1 MEPAMQFEP
10 DFADPTEWATM
21 YRDHGLQVVP
31 AMSPREDAKQWKRP
45 IIPWRGLE
53 NELVPDFTF
62 ERWYGDAGEHSRRNN
77 MGLIAGACSNRIF
90 VVDLDIHKHDGAKGW
105 WMEMQDQ
112 QTQAGQLET
121 VEQVTGGGGLQLF
134 FRAPPDWT
142 PPTCK
147 TSIGVD
153 IRGQGGFAMLPPSM
167 HESGKRYWWK
177 AGHEPWE
184 MEFADAPQWFCDAI
198 TDLAIKFGGASGVNR
213 VTGEREV
220 TSSPARSTNPFGMI
234 IDGREDHMTRVV
246 WAAVVD
252 AKRDCPITLSKA
264 DSTALM
270 MEAFGNYE
278 RRVKSRIVLPG
289 VSNADLLER
298 EGRGI
303 SLFMDKW
310 EAAVEQWH
318 DKVAVAAEVPKPARP
333 FDEPEAPKFK
343 EYTFDEET
351 GELTEILIPFS
362 DAVPEP
368 GKPDPTL
375 YEFLDIDA
383 MRLLPKPVY
392 LIEGIAIEE
401 ALGFVFGPPGCG
413 KSFLTIGM
421 ALSIAAFVGQWFG
434 RDIKKG
440 GPVIYISSE
449 GTGDMVN
456 RIDAW
461 EKEVGIKASGLPFY
475 LIRQSI
481 NFMLASDVD
490 RLIKTVAAITKLT
503 GKSPVA
509 IFVDTVSRVLPGADE
524 NLQKDMTL
532 FISACDILRN
542 TFHATVIGV
551 HHTSRAGNMRGST
564 VFDGA
569 GDFLLGIEREEGQPI
584 GQIHAKKI
592 KSAADGWDQPF
603 ELKTVVI
610 NPITG
615 ESSLVAMP
623 AEVEEK
629 KANAWPPRDVCKK
642 ILQAVGTAWHSGKP
656 WSSYPQTRKQG
667 RYAPAIIKQQFD
679 VPERTAEHM
688 IDAWLNNQIISYE
701 VADKNTKMQGLK
713 VTGSID

>member
-1 MEPAMQFEP
+1 MQFEP
-10 DFADPTEWATM
+10 DFADPIEWARM
-21 YRDHGLQVVP
+21 YREHGLQVVP
-31 AMSPREDAKQWKRP
+31 AMSPRDNSKQWKRP
-45 IIPWRGLE
+45 IIPWRSLE
-53 NELVPDFTF
+53 HELVPDFTF
-62 ERWYGDAGEHSRRNN
+62 ERWYGEGGEHSRRTN
-77 MGLIAGACSNRIF
+77 MGLIAGACSTRIF
-90 VVDLDIHKHDGAKGW
+90 VIDLDIHKNDAAKGW
-105 WMEMQDQ
+105 WLEMQDQ
-112 QTQAGQLET
+112 QTQAAQLET

-134 FRAPPDWT
+134 FRAPEGWV

-167 HESGKRYWWK
+167 HESGRAYRWK
-177 AGHEPWE
+177 DGHEPWE
-184 MEFADAPQWFCDAI
+184 MEFADAPQWLCDAI
-198 TDLAIKFGGASGVNR
+198 TELAIKFGGASGVNPS
-213 VTGEREV
+213 TGQREV
-220 TSSPARSTNPFGMI
+220 TSSPAHTTNPFGMI

-252 AKRDCPITLSKA
+252 AKRDCPITLSKT

-278 RRVKSRIVLPG
+278 RRVRSRVVLPG
-289 VSNADLLER
+289 FSNAELLER

-310 EAAVEQWH
+310 EAAVDQWH

-333 FDEPEAPKFK
+333 FDEPEPAKFK
-343 EYTFDEET
+343 GYTFDEET
-351 GELTEILIPFS
+351 GELTPLNEAKPDADPSLPKS
-362 DAVPEP
+362 DAV
-368 GKPDPTL
+368 L
-375 YEFLDIDA
+375 FEFLDINA

-434 RDIKKG
+434 HNLKKG

-461 EKEVGIKASGLPFY
+461 EKEVGVKVADLPFY

-490 RLIKTVAAITKLT
+490 KLVKTVAAITKLT
-503 GKSPVA
+503 GQSPVA

-532 FISACDILRN
+532 FIMACDILRT

-569 GDFLLGIEREEGQPI
+569 GDFLLGIERGEGETI
-584 GQIHAKKI
+584 GTIHAKKI
-592 KSAADGWDQPF
+592 KSAKDGWDLPF
-603 ELKTVVI
+603 ELKTVVV
-610 NPITG
+610 NAITG
-615 ESSLVAMP
+615 ESSLVAIP
-623 AEVEEK
+623 CEKTEERP
-629 KANAWPPRDVCKK
+629 NAWPPRDVCKK
-642 ILQAVGTAWHSGKP
+642 ILQAVGSAWHSGKP

-667 RYAPAIIKQQFD
+667 RYAASIIKQQFD

-701 VADKNTKMQGLK
+701 MVDKNTKMQGLK
-713 VTGSID
+713 VIGSID